1 MSSTPEAQTANRAAR
16 FDSTRRH
23 STLRAF
29 QLVAAARH
37 KRQHRNKR
45 ADGSAPPSP
54 SPPPPRL
61 EGSELTRAGEALA
74 ALYPHYDGSSTDLP
88 SLRRFQHVAQHT
100 HCIFAKKSKCWGS
113 PPTGVASTAS
123 SAAAAASTAAAAASS
138 TAAAVPLTS
147 VEEQTL
153 AAVPGFVDFTL
164 RIKDSYPELREHASI
179 ADLAAAHAAA
189 NDPAQL
195 FTADSKSLLQWQQP
209 LSQWSLDAFVVEIAG
224 VSHSDSVSHFATTVR
239 TVLSTLSSADPV
251 MPVSLPSELDSFGVD
266 VAVAQCMS
274 ALGTPRAEE
283 TFSSPRW
290 HFKFLGET
298 FFVTCFAPCYPARG
312 NARYMFGQEAAAA
325 VAAHA
330 EAAEAAAQQGEGG
343 AAEKREQHLLH
354 DFSERCFV
362 LFQPELAFLR
372 HNLSADTPHT
382 NWASPRTERD
392 RIRVAFRRADREYV
406 IPDTVAYP
414 TAHFIV
420 PPLQPFS
427 QPIVRWWQEELEDD
441 SQAPA
446 LAAST

>member
-1 MSSTPEAQTANRAAR
+1 
-16 FDSTRRH
+16 
-23 STLRAF
+23 
-29 QLVAAARH
+29 
-37 KRQHRNKR
+37 
-45 ADGSAPPSP
+45 
-54 SPPPPRL
+54 
-61 EGSELTRAGEALA
+61 
-74 ALYPHYDGSSTDLP
+74 
-88 SLRRFQHVAQHT
+88 
-100 HCIFAKKSKCWGS
+100 
-113 PPTGVASTAS
+113 
-123 SAAAAASTAAAAASS
+123 
-138 TAAAVPLTS
+138 

-164 RIKDSYPELREHASI
+164 RIKESYPELREHASI

-224 VSHSDSVSHFATTVR
+224 ASHSDSVAHFATTVR

-251 MPVSLPSELDSFGVD
+251 LPASSPSELDSFGVD

-312 NARYMFGQEAAAA
+312 NARYMFGQEAAAT

-330 EAAEAAAQQGEGG
+330 EAAAQRGEGEGEGG
-343 AAEKREQHLLH
+343 ATGKAEPHLLH

-382 NWASPRTERD
+382 NWAVPRTERD

-427 QPIVRWWQEELEDD
+427 QPIVRWWQDPEEND
-441 SQAPA
+441 SQEPTP
-446 LAAST
+446 AAST